1 MDSGWSMVVFGGLKE
16 GLGSRLVDSGW
27 SMVAFGGLKG
37 GLGSRLVDSGW
48 SMVVFGGLKG
58 FETSGQWTV
67 VALLLYECFR
77 SQNCAVLAA
86 ES

>member
-1 MDSGWSMVVFGGLKE
+1 MFGGLKG

-48 SMVVFGGLKG
+48 SMVAFGGLKG
-58 FETSGQWTV
+58 GLGSRLVESGQWLHSCCTSV
-67 VALLLYECFR
+67 FDN
-77 SQNCAVLAA
+77 QNCAVLSA